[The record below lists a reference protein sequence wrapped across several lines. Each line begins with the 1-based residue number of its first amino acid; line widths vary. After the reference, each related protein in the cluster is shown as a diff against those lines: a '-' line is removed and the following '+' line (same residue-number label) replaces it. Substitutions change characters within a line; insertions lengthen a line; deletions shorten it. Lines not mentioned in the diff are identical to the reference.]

1 MTTPAPNGLTPEQ
14 RELLSAHLDGETTP
28 SESAA
33 AELLL
38 QSTEAREY
46 FDELAATRALVIKH
60 AAVRAPVGLSGR
72 VLDALELS
80 PTEKAGTLSAMP
92 RMSWHAP
99 LWAAAAAV
107 ILSLGVMFGPSIF
120 SPSAPDHSDI
130 ARTALD
136 NLTPS
141 AGTDEPQVQAA
152 PHDETQDPN
161 FGGPGSDPFNRKG
174 GPVTGAPKPE
184 GDWGVAGEKA
194 GRNAAEGADKE
205 TADAGK
211 RSELEELKSE
221 AERGGQGGGMGRAAG
236 SLPAPRTAR
245 LNDDKNSEKAEK
257 DDRAVDPA
265 ESEKSLDD
273 ANEAVRRA
281 KGRASAP
288 GDAQTDG
295 EPANEERAQPDRA
308 RDTDGA
314 PPPPAAPAQPA
325 EAAPELVYLDVTEGG
340 NIAAQN
346 DFLWVSSLYGKAEL
360 VENQEE
366 SDVES
371 ISVELDAD
379 KLAELL
385 AALRKLADDQGYGRV
400 DGAKGVN
407 RDPEADAADN
417 HVQDGRR
424 ITGYLP
430 TPGETAAAEP
440 AKEQART
447 VRVVIRLK

>member
-28 SESAA
+28 SEGAA

-46 FDELAATRALVIKH
+46 FNELAATRALVIKH

-80 PTEKAGTLSAMP
+80 PAEKAGTLSAMP

-107 ILSLGVMFGPSIF
+107 ILSLGVMFGPAIF
-120 SPSAPDHSDI
+120 SPAAPEQSDI
-130 ARTALD
+130 ARRALD
-136 NLTPS
+136 NLAPAVGPES
-141 AGTDEPQVQAA
+141 PQVQAV
-152 PHDETQDPN
+152 PEDEAQDPN

-184 GDWGVAGEKA
+184 GDWGFAGEKA

-211 RSELEELKSE
+211 RRELEELKSE
-221 AERGGQGGGMGRAAG
+221 AERGGQGGGTGRAAG
-236 SLPAPRTAR
+236 SSPTPRTAR
-245 LNDDKNSEKAEK
+245 LNDDKNSEK

-265 ESEKSLDD
+265 ESEKALDD

-288 GDAQTDG
+288 GDVQTDG
-295 EPANEERAQPDRA
+295 EPANEERGQPDRA
-308 RDTDGA
+308 RDTDSA
-314 PPPPAAPAQPA
+314 PPPPTAPAQPA
-325 EAAPELVYLDVTEGG
+325 EAAPEIVTLDVTEGG
-340 NIAAQN
+340 NMVAQN

-360 VENQEE
+360 VENQDE
-366 SDVES
+366 SEVES

-407 RDPEADAADN
+407 RTPEADSADN
-417 HVQDGRR
+417 HVEEGRR

-440 AKEQART
+440 SKEKART